1 MRPKFC
7 EKCGNKLSE
16 KDIFCERCGW
26 RIVGYDETT
35 NHEAATDYDSA
46 MNHDGSADNDKS
58 IVHDKVEGD
67 DRITDHAKATGRD
80 KATAYS
86 PSEHDKATDHSP
98 SDHNKAIAH
107 NGIADHDKSTAH
119 GPGAP
124 PTVASSTKDP
134 PKTKKKDLPLP
145 VLIGILVILVG
156 AFVLWKT
163 VLKSAELMKPP
174 LVSDAGVFFA
184 DFERGSSLYRVDLDG
199 KNKKRLSKDFIKAMD
214 MEDNWIYYSS
224 ILGIYKIRDDGTD
237 KTQLFDKSAEY
248 IQAADGW
255 IYFVESRDYN
265 ICRIRTDGTG
275 FEQIGDDFA
284 CALKHEAG
292 WLYYRNADAGHC
304 IFRIRTDGSDRQQ
317 VTTDKISF
325 ANYDVSDGVVYY
337 KDDNS
342 GYLCRVN
349 GDGTGRQELNEHF
362 TYSIVVKGDW
372 IYYGREWQGHP
383 TKIRIDGS
391 EETKI
396 SDDNME
402 HPAIFGD
409 WIYYADS
416 RKGVGLY
423 KLKID
428 GSEKKK
434 LR

>member
-1 MRPKFC
+1 MGPKFC

-16 KDIFCERCGW
+16 ENIFCERCGW
-26 RIVGYDETT
+26 RIVGHDEISD
-35 NHEAATDYDSA
+35 HDSA
-46 MNHDGSADNDKS
+46 MGHDELADHDKS
-58 IVHDKVEGD
+58 IAHNEVEGND
-67 DRITDHAKATGRD
+67 GITGYAGDTGHD
-80 KATAYS
+80 QTIGHS
-86 PSEHDKATDHSP
+86 PAEHDKATGHSP
-98 SDHNKAIAH
+98 ASQDQSTGHSPANQ
-107 NGIADHDKSTAH
+107 NKSTAH
-119 GPGAP
+119 SPGVP
-124 PTVASSTKDP
+124 PTTAASV
-134 PKTKKKDLPLP
+134 KDLPKTEKKNLPWP
-145 VLIGILVILVG
+145 VLIGMLVILTG
-156 AFVLWKT
+156 ALVLLKT
-163 VLKSAELMKPP
+163 ALKSAELMDPP
-174 LVSDAGVFFA
+174 LLSDAGVFFA
-184 DFERGSSLYRVDLDG
+184 DFGRGSALYRVNPDG
-199 KNKKRLSKDFIKAMD
+199 KNKKKLSRDYIKAMD

-224 ILGIYKIRDDGTD
+224 ILGIYKIRDNGTD
-237 KTQLFDKSAEY
+237 KTDLFDKSAEY
-248 IQAADGW
+248 LQAADGW

-265 ICRIRTDGTG
+265 ICRIKVDGTG

-325 ANYDVSDGVVYY
+325 SNYDVSDGVVYY
-337 KDDNS
+337 KDDDS

-349 GDGTGRQELNEHF
+349 GDGTGRQELNEHP
-362 TYSIVVKGDW
+362 TYSIVVKDDW
-372 IYYGREWQGHP
+372 IYYGEGWQGHP
-383 TKIRIDGS
+383 TKMRIDGS
-391 EETKI
+391 EGTKI

-402 HPAIFGD
+402 HSAIFGD

>member
-1 MRPKFC
+1 MRPEFC

-16 KDIFCERCGW
+16 KGIFCERCGW
-26 RIVGYDETT
+26 KIVGHGETADHDKITNYDEI
-35 NHEAATDYDSA
+35 SA
-46 MNHDGSADNDKS
+46 HDMVMSHDELADHNKS
-58 IVHDKVEGD
+58 
-67 DRITDHAKATGRD
+67 
-80 KATAYS
+80 TA
-86 PSEHDKATDHSP
+86 HSP
-98 SDHNKAIAH
+98 SDHDKTTGH
-107 NGIADHDKSTAH
+107 SPSDHDKSTGH
-119 GPGAP
+119 SPGEP
-124 PTVASSTKDP
+124 PTMAASVKDS
-134 PKTKKKDLPLP
+134 PKTKRKDLPLP

-163 VLKSAELMKPP
+163 VLKSAELMEPP

-199 KNKKRLSKDFIKAMD
+199 KNKKRLSRDFIKAMD

-224 ILGIYKIRDDGTD
+224 ILGIYKIQDDGTD

-255 IYFVESRDYN
+255 IYLVESRDYN
-265 ICRIRTDGTG
+265 ICRIKTDGTG
-275 FEQIGDDFA
+275 FEQLGDDFA

-292 WLYYRNADAGHC
+292 WLYYRNVDAGHC

-325 ANYDVSDGVVYY
+325 SNYDVSDGVVYY
-337 KDDNS
+337 KNDDS

-349 GDGTGRQELNEHF
+349 GDGTGRQELNEHP
-362 TYSIVVKGDW
+362 TYSIVVKDDW
-372 IYYGREWQGHP
+372 IYYGGGWQGHS

-391 EETKI
+391 EGTKI
-396 SDDNME
+396 SDDSME
-402 HPAIFGD
+402 HSAIFGD